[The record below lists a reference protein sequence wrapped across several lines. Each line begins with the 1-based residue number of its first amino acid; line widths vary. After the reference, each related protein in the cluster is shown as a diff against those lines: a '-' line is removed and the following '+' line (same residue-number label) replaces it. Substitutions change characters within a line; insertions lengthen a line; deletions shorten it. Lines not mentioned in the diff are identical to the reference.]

1 MKKKTLCLC
10 LIGLLAAA
18 GLLTGCTRTSEELIL
33 SKENSATEE
42 EIKTSLPENKD
53 LDEVPLDEEETERE
67 AAPVP
72 EDGKAVSRSAYSVTL
87 TDTVKYVESSRKEI
101 TRTEKRLSVVDE
113 NDPSTYQI
121 VRKEEAVEVQ
131 NEIPCEKYRMRF
143 HVSIRMKRVFR
154 DMCGMTVT
162 GMSMNTVAVTL
173 HWMRIMKNWH

>member
-101 TRTEKRLSVVDE
+101 TSPFIKSFLYYVPYACLAAMTFPAILSATDSVISAAVGFVVALIAAYKEKSLL
-113 NDPSTYQI
+113 
-121 VRKEEAVEVQ
+121 
-131 NEIPCEKYRMRF
+131 
-143 HVSIRMKRVFR
+143 
-154 DMCGMTVT
+154 
-162 GMSMNTVAVTL
+162 TVALFACAAVFIVE
-173 HWMRIMKNWH
+173 RILQLAM

>member
-113 NDPSTYQI
+113 NDPSTRSS
-121 VRKEEAVEVQ
+121 VRKKRW
-131 NEIPCEKYRMRF
+131 KYRMRF

>member
-10 LIGLLAAA
+10 VIGLLAAA

-42 EIKTSLPENKD
+42 EMKTSLPENKD

-72 EDGKAVSRSAYSVTL
+72 EDGKAVSRSAYSATL
-87 TDTVKYVESSRKEI
+87 TDTVKYVESSRKEN

-113 NDPSTYQI
+113 NDPSTYQTS
-121 VRKEEAVEVQ
+121 VRKKW
-131 NEIPCEKYRMRF
+131 CKYRMRF
-143 HVSIRMKRVFR
+143 HVSIRMKMVFR

-162 GMSMNTVAVTL
+162 GMSMNTAAVTL
-173 HWMRIMKNWH
+173 HWMRIMKNWR

>member
-1 MKKKTLCLC
+1 M
-10 LIGLLAAA
+10 
-18 GLLTGCTRTSEELIL
+18 
-33 SKENSATEE
+33 
-42 EIKTSLPENKD
+42 
-53 LDEVPLDEEETERE
+53 DEEETERE

-72 EDGKAVSRSAYSVTL
+72 EDGKAVSRSAYPVTL

-131 NEIPCEKYRMRF
+131 NEIPCEYQGR
-143 HVSIRMKRVFR
+143 KRVFR

>member
-131 NEIPCEKYRMRF
+131 NGDTPQILQRRVMEQAEWKILPRAIDLIANGKVKVEGH
-143 HVSIRMKRVFR
+143 HVTIES
-154 DMCGMTVT
+154 
-162 GMSMNTVAVTL
+162 
-173 HWMRIMKNWH
+173 

>member
-10 LIGLLAAA
+10 VIGLLAAA

-42 EIKTSLPENKD
+42 EITTSLPENKD

-113 NDPSTYQI
+113 NDPSTY
-121 VRKEEAVEVQ
+121 
-131 NEIPCEKYRMRF
+131 
-143 HVSIRMKRVFR
+143 
-154 DMCGMTVT
+154 
-162 GMSMNTVAVTL
+162 
-173 HWMRIMKNWH
+173 

>member
-1 MKKKTLCLC
+1 M
-10 LIGLLAAA
+10 
-18 GLLTGCTRTSEELIL
+18 
-33 SKENSATEE
+33 
-42 EIKTSLPENKD
+42 
-53 LDEVPLDEEETERE
+53 DEEETERE

-72 EDGKAVSRSAYSVTL
+72 EDGKAVSRSAYPVTL

-131 NEIPCEKYRMRF
+131 N
-143 HVSIRMKRVFR
+143 VSIRTKRVFR

-162 GMSMNTVAVTL
+162 GMSMNTAAVTL